1 MKTRLDKMLESI
13 DPAETQEQV
22 SARIDDAIN
31 SFQIEIG
38 MIKNWNTFKTVLTKF
53 FRHTENK
60 VLNLK
65 SFQSPQPDTEWGRCI
80 KFLIQEYGSNG
91 EKAAFEMVRTGT
103 QGGLYRVLKS
113 VARQMIDEYSENE
126 IRARISYFWYP
137 LSADEKLSAIDEY
150 LLKYGHFLPP
160 ELTEGN
166 AARIKASFQKVLE
179 EHPRLIKRLRYIGRG

>member
-1 MKTRLDKMLESI
+1 
-13 DPAETQEQV
+13 
-22 SARIDDAIN
+22 
-31 SFQIEIG
+31 
-38 MIKNWNTFKTVLTKF
+38 
-53 FRHTENK
+53 
-60 VLNLK
+60 
-65 SFQSPQPDTEWGRCI
+65 
-80 KFLIQEYGSNG
+80 
-91 EKAAFEMVRTGT
+91 
-103 QGGLYRVLKS
+103 
-113 VARQMIDEYSENE
+113 MIDEYSGNE